1 MNNLLSSNVI
11 KIKRD
16 KIFWSVV
23 IALFLVVLGSM
34 IITCVNVEKLP
45 EDATFEDYYFNS
57 STYVS
62 MFLAVFSSMFL
73 GTEYSNGTIR
83 NKMIIGKTRTSIYL
97 SNFITNVVVSFV
109 LIVVISTTALV
120 GMPTLG
126 FFDIGILNVI
136 GNLMVLL
143 FSMVSLSAIFTF
155 VGMICS
161 NRTYTLLIS
170 LLVLLVLIMAAS
182 KLDSMLK
189 EPEMLASGI
198 TLITETGEYAT
209 EINPEPNP
217 NYLTED
223 ARNLVELA
231 MEMVPTGPMIKVAYL
246 EMENSV
252 RMMLFSALSA
262 SVITFLGVRCFSKK
276 DLK

>member
-11 KIKRD
+11 RIKRD

-45 EDATFEDYYFNS
+45 EDATFEEYYFNS
-57 STYVS
+57 ATYVG

-97 SNFITNVVVSFV
+97 SNFITNVVVSFL

-126 FFDIGILNVI
+126 FFDIGIPNVI

-252 RMMLFSALSA
+252 RMMLFSVLSA